1 MSEFYNEK
9 IVHKSRKD
17 HKCDIC
23 DDVISAGSTYK
34 KIAGYFDDHFFNTN
48 VCEHC
53 IPILHRFFDLNRDD
67 LGNGYTYDE
76 VSEDIWEQIGTECPD
91 KDECIRNCIKCEY
104 AVKKYLEI

>member
-23 DDVISAGSTYK
+23 YDVIPSGSVYK
-34 KIAGYFDDHFFNTN
+34 KISGYFDNNFFDTN

-53 IPILHRFFDLNRDD
+53 IPILQQFLNVNIDD
-67 LGNGYTYDE
+67 LGDGYKCED
-76 VSEDIWEQIGTECPD
+76 VAEDIWEQIGTECPD
-91 KDECIRNCIKCEY
+91 KDECIRNCIKCDY
-104 AVKKYLEI
+104 AVKKYLGV